1 MPNCSELNIF
11 VITDNELR
19 MDNKYYKTR
28 ICDAI
33 LAQKLRTTGA
43 VLITGPKWCGK
54 TWTGLNAANSVLY
67 MQDADKRASYLK
79 LAQTSPSLLLRGEKP
94 RLIDEWQMATVLWD
108 AVRFAVDKEPSKGQY
123 ILTGSVVVDDDEE
136 IEHSGTGRIS
146 RMRMRPMSLFES
158 GESNG
163 TVSLKDLFDGK
174 TDIASESRLS
184 IEDIAYAICR
194 GGWPASLDMDRND
207 SLEVAANYLD
217 SVVETDISSID
228 KSQKDPDRVRSIMRS
243 LARNISTMT
252 TDRTIIA
259 DVQANDI
266 SMSDKTLEVYLRALR
281 KLFIIE
287 DIKAWQP
294 SLRSKTG
301 IRTSDKRQFVDPS
314 IAIASLGIGPD
325 AIIEDFQYFGFLF
338 ESLCCRDLRIYSEGL
353 KGNVRHY
360 HDNNNLEADLI
371 VALNDGRW
379 AAVEVKLGS
388 REIEEGAEHLKELAS
403 NIDTERFPAPS
414 FLMILT
420 GGEYAYR
427 RDDGVLVVPIG
438 CLKD

>member
-33 LAQKLRTTGA
+33 LAKKLRTTGA

-360 HDNNNLEADLI
+360 HDNKNLEADLI

>member
-19 MDNKYYKTR
+19 MENKYYKTR

-33 LAQKLRTTGA
+33 LAKKLRTTGA

>member
-314 IAIASLGIGPD
+314 IAVASLGIGPD

>member
-1 MPNCSELNIF
+1 
-11 VITDNELR
+11 

-33 LAQKLRTTGA
+33 LAKKLRTTGA

-217 SVVETDISSID
+217 SVVETHS
-228 KSQKDPDRVRSIMRS
+228 
-243 LARNISTMT
+243 
-252 TDRTIIA
+252 
-259 DVQANDI
+259 
-266 SMSDKTLEVYLRALR
+266 
-281 KLFIIE
+281 
-287 DIKAWQP
+287 
-294 SLRSKTG
+294 
-301 IRTSDKRQFVDPS
+301 
-314 IAIASLGIGPD
+314 
-325 AIIEDFQYFGFLF
+325 
-338 ESLCCRDLRIYSEGL
+338 
-353 KGNVRHY
+353 
-360 HDNNNLEADLI
+360 
-371 VALNDGRW
+371 
-379 AAVEVKLGS
+379 
-388 REIEEGAEHLKELAS
+388 
-403 NIDTERFPAPS
+403 
-414 FLMILT
+414 
-420 GGEYAYR
+420 
-427 RDDGVLVVPIG
+427 
-438 CLKD
+438 